1 MVSTYDKLKLLQ
13 LIKKDIKM
21 FYSSMLSK
29 GKSFIAKYES
39 KDKAT
44 TAAAYQAIGGI
55 MIFDAVIGTPHPLS
69 GKKSTGIWGNLMGV
83 FVGIIFIF
91 APVLFK
97 FTPQAKMTAKTTG
110 TIVSVSQPQV
120 QTTTNS
126 KGQQSTSSSC
136 TVVAKYV
143 VDGKTYSVQSASGS
157 SSNCSLVAGDT
168 VNVNYNPNNPGSWD
182 SNLNT
187 LKTVVKIFFWA
198 GIAVTILSGIGFI
211 VRLFVVWF
219 GWRLIQRGRSIAKTL
234 PNGGNLASMI
244 ENIKSEFKNN
254 IFGV

>member
-1 MVSTYDKLKLLQ
+1 
-13 LIKKDIKM
+13 
-21 FYSSMLSK
+21 
-29 GKSFIAKYES
+29 
-39 KDKAT
+39 
-44 TAAAYQAIGGI
+44 
-55 MIFDAVIGTPHPLS
+55 MIFDAVLGTPHPLS
-69 GKKSTGIWGNLMGV
+69 GRKRTGIFSNLAGV
-83 FVGIIFIF
+83 ILGIIFIL

-97 FTPQAKMTAKTTG
+97 FLPQAKMTAQTTG

-143 VDGKTYSVQSASGS
+143 VDGKSYSVQSASGS
-157 SSNCSLVAGDT
+157 SSDCSLLAGNSI
-168 VNVNYNPNNPGSWD
+168 NVNYNPNNPASWD
-182 SNLNT
+182 NNV
-187 LKTVVKIFFWA
+187 KTFKIIVKIAFWL
-198 GIAVTILSGIGFI
+198 GIVITVLSGIGFI

-219 GWRLIQRGRSIAKTL
+219 GWRLIQRGRNLAKTL

-244 ENIKSEFKNN
+244 QSIKDEFKNN